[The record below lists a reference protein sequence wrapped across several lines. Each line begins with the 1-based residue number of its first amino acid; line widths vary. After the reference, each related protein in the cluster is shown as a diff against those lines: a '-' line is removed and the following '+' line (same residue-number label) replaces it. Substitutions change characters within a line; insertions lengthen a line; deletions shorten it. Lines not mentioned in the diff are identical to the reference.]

1 MDCKTK
7 DGLLIFLLV
16 FSGVLLAALLVIIA
30 LFCRKKVN
38 TDVKQWD
45 SPFHIFCWPPLYVL
59 SLVILLAKTTKR
71 NMEAGRRKV
80 QYIPTRLMMSPDFY
94 LHLKDL

>member
-16 FSGVLLAALLVIIA
+16 FSGVLLAVLLVIIA

-38 TDVKQWD
+38 TDVRQWD
-45 SPFHIFCWPPLYVL
+45 SPFHIYCWPPLYVL

-71 NMEAGRRKV
+71 NM
-80 QYIPTRLMMSPDFY
+80 
-94 LHLKDL
+94 

>member
-45 SPFHIFCWPPLYVL
+45 SPFHIYW
-59 SLVILLAKTTKR
+59 
-71 NMEAGRRKV
+71 
-80 QYIPTRLMMSPDFY
+80 
-94 LHLKDL
+94 

>member
-30 LFCRKKVN
+30 LFCRKKVI
-38 TDVKQWD
+38 TDV
-45 SPFHIFCWPPLYVL
+45 
-59 SLVILLAKTTKR
+59 
-71 NMEAGRRKV
+71 
-80 QYIPTRLMMSPDFY
+80 
-94 LHLKDL
+94 

>member
-45 SPFHIFCWPPLYVL
+45 SPIYKYMVIYLV
-59 SLVILLAKTTKR
+59 VILPPHVNTA
-71 NMEAGRRKV
+71 A
-80 QYIPTRLMMSPDFY
+80 
-94 LHLKDL
+94 LHRYDSN

>member
-16 FSGVLLAALLVIIA
+16 FSGVLLAALLVILA

-38 TDVKQWD
+38 TDV
-45 SPFHIFCWPPLYVL
+45 
-59 SLVILLAKTTKR
+59 
-71 NMEAGRRKV
+71 
-80 QYIPTRLMMSPDFY
+80 
-94 LHLKDL
+94 